1 MRKLILIGIGLAGAG
16 AFIGFDAVQA
26 FVDKTRHD
34 VRATLMSPEMELQAA
49 ISSAEELAEKCSES
63 VINGRI
69 ALARLDSMIE
79 ERGRELDRRARSL
92 ERDRRVLQVR
102 QTLLEQDRATYLIS
116 DEQVSRRTLN
126 RDALLRAKA
135 YTTDQQIHQQ
145 LEQTLL
151 ELKAQRQQTAA
162 EIEEATVE
170 QKRLHD
176 EIDSLKA
183 ELENLKARRA
193 VAQTREEARHIFDR
207 SAFDEARDKVAE
219 IRARVAEANKR
230 LDYYGRLGGSGK
242 GLIPADL
249 DVEEEDGAAAIAAAL
264 ARDDAQEG
272 DDLDEEPAPFLVP
285 ETATR

>member
-63 VINGRI
+63 VINGRL

-116 DEQVSRRTLN
+116 DEQVRRRTLN

-207 SAFDEARDKVAE
+207 STFDEARDKVAE